1 MLDCYKKSKNKLKDL
16 AEEII
21 KQDKEAKRKIARYE
35 KVEGKLKVTQFQLKR
50 LYEELVKPLFSEI
63 KVKDEIIERKNQEKA
78 KLAKDLKMLN
88 SIIRVPRLCS
98 EI

>member
-35 KVEGKLKVTQFQLKR
+35 KVEGKLKVT
-50 LYEELVKPLFSEI
+50 
-63 KVKDEIIERKNQEKA
+63 
-78 KLAKDLKMLN
+78 
-88 SIIRVPRLCS
+88 
-98 EI
+98 